1 MKLIQRLSNEIA
13 GNIEEA
19 REKIRI
25 AYELKA
31 EAPEAAAWYREMA
44 SAHIGFNATAMQPS
58 RN

>member
-31 EAPEAAAWYREMA
+31 
-44 SAHIGFNATAMQPS
+44 
-58 RN
+58 